1 MTTAYASANNTADVE
16 TLKKVGRAAEVA
28 EETRTFTKERVAEL
42 QEGVDEGNMSLRL
55 LSSIGALMLIV
66 VTFLTSFADLL
77 MISGGS
83 FLFGV
88 YGFLLGFIILILEY
102 GKRVP
107 AFGTMEAKLYENMR
121 CLKTVWGRGCL
132 LFFAGTVE
140 FAQNDFINYAVG
152 IYLCSV
158 GVLFILVGRSAAR
171 KTATARRNMYTH
183 EQLEKMFVGVD
194 QEGGGYIT
202 KKEFGNLTRELDMDL
217 TRREVEIAFRA
228 IDTQNES
235 RINFEAFMRWWNDEA
250 TEKLD
255 SFIPAPSGMNA

>member
-1 MTTAYASANNTADVE
+1 MTSSPYASANNTADVE
-16 TLKKVGRAAEVA
+16 TLKKIGTATEVA
-28 EETRTFTKERVAEL
+28 QETQVFTRERVAEL

-66 VTFLTSFADLL
+66 VTFFTSFADLL

-88 YGFLLGFIILILEY
+88 YGFILGFIILILEY

-107 AFGTMEAKLYENMR
+107 AFGTMESKLYENMR

-140 FAQNDFINYAVG
+140 FAQNDFVNYAVG

-171 KTATARRNMYTH
+171 KTATARRNMYTN
-183 EQLEKMFVGVD
+183 EQLEKMFVTVD
-194 QEGGGYIT
+194 EEGGGYIT
-202 KKEFGNLTRELDMDL
+202 KEEFGNLTRQLDMDL
-217 TRREVEIAFRA
+217 TRRELEIAFRQ
-228 IDTQNES
+228 IDTENES
-235 RINFEAFMRWWNDEA
+235 RIDFATFMRWWNDEA
-250 TEKLD
+250 TEKMD
-255 SFIPAPSGMNA
+255 SFIPSAEMA

>member
-1 MTTAYASANNTADVE
+1 MTTEYASANNTADVE
-16 TLKKVGRAAEVA
+16 TLQKVGNAAEVA
-28 EETRTFTKERVAEL
+28 NDTRTFTKERVAEL

-77 MISGGS
+77 MINGGS

-88 YGFLLGFIILILEY
+88 YGFILGFVILILEY

-107 AFGTMEAKLYENMR
+107 AFGAMEEKMYANMR

-171 KTATARRNMYTH
+171 KTATARRNLYTGA
-183 EQLEKMFVGVD
+183 QFQKMFAGVD
-194 QEGGGYIT
+194 ADGGGFIT
-202 KKEFGNLTRELDMDL
+202 KNQFGELTHELDMDL
-217 TRREVEIAFRA
+217 TRREVEIAFRQ
-228 IDTQNES
+228 IDVQNEN
-235 RINFEAFMRWWNDEA
+235 RIDFNAFMRWWNDEA

-255 SFIPAPSGMNA
+255 SFVPPLDMA